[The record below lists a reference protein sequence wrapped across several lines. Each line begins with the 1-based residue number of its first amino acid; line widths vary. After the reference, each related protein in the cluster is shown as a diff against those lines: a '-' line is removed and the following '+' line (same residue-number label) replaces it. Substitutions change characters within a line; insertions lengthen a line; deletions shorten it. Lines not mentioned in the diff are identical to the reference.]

1 MYVWPRNFYEISLFR
16 QYRYPAYETNSES
29 SDSKFKTDKYK
40 NYTEEAMASIVTESL
55 KYKKK
60 EVNRVQKVV
69 EG

>member
-1 MYVWPRNFYEISLFR
+1 M
-16 QYRYPAYETNSES
+16 
-29 SDSKFKTDKYK
+29 DKYK
-40 NYTEEAMASIVTESL
+40 NYIEEVMASVVTESL